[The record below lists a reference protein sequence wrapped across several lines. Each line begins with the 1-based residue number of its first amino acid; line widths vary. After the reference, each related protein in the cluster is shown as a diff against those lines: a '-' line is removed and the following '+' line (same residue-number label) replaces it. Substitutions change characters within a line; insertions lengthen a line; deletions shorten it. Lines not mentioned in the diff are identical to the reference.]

1 MTSRR
6 RFRPDSEWARLA
18 GAVALTAGWFVLL
31 AFTVGP
37 VLARVSDVFW
47 GARGP

>member
-1 MTSRR
+1 MK
-6 RFRPDSEWARLA
+6 RFRPRNGWVQLA

-37 VLARVSDVFW
+37 VLAWMSDAFW
-47 GARGP
+47 GPR